1 MKFHVLLL
9 TFTVAISQ
17 PAHADLVDYA
27 LEIAE
32 ERWSPDASLRTG
44 LALTVNGGIP
54 GPTLRFREGDF
65 ARIRVTNRLK
75 REETSIHWHGLLLPN
90 KQDGV
95 P

>member
-1 MKFHVLLL
+1 MKFHVLFL

-17 PAHADLVDYA
+17 PARAELVDYA

-32 ERWSPDASLRTG
+32 ERWSPDASLRPG

-65 ARIRVTNRLK
+65 ARIRVT
-75 REETSIHWHGLLLPN
+75 
-90 KQDGV
+90 
-95 P
+95 